1 MSFPHLTLN
10 WDLFGGFHL
19 RRAKSEARVAPSRV
33 VEPEAVPSPVS
44 IRLAS
49 GSIVRIDF
57 DRSTQRMSFGRI
69 R

>member
-1 MSFPHLTLN
+1 MSFPNLTMS
-10 WDLFGGFHL
+10 WDWLGGL
-19 RRAKSEARVAPSRV
+19 PVRREKREAHAIADRAPA
-33 VEPEAVPSPVS
+33 PEVTPSPVN